1 MNSRREWAST
11 RPAHCTLTG
20 LSAGANVT
28 RCGEVSCCI
37 SWPGTK
43 LYSPARRGGPRRSA
57 SLTQRVKVLYDTS
70 IPSSASSS
78 RTRTTLPRARAKAA
92 FSRPSVASSHGGVSA
107 TLPAGARRMRRTVL
121 RDRASRRLISRRL
134 CPCACK
140 LRTAVRISVGVM
152 RVLPLKRG
160 CQGVDRPLVWH
171 SNGYAAGTLASLA
184 RGRDQRRWY
193 RAQRG
198 HTLAQTCDHRLKA
211 AQIAEA
217 FAFGAVAQALA
228 GVARLVCP
236 QGVDEQPGLADHAL
250 AGGARCLLIML
261 EPAPQLPRR
270 QWCPGQ
276 RRQQA
281 LGMLGAGARQRC
293 DYPVSGPTRQSAAA
307 HRRQRRVGQARQQL
321 QPPA

>member
-1 MNSRREWAST
+1 
-11 RPAHCTLTG
+11 
-20 LSAGANVT
+20 
-28 RCGEVSCCI
+28 
-37 SWPGTK
+37 PGTK

-70 IPSSASSS
+70 RPSSASSS

-92 FSRPSVASSHGGVSA
+92 FSLPNVASSHGGVSA

-152 RVLPLKRG
+152 RVLLLKRG
-160 CQGVDRPLVWH
+160 CQSVDRRPQ
-171 SNGYAAGTLASLA
+171 AR
-184 RGRDQRRWY
+184 RGRDQRQWH

-211 AQIAEA
+211 AQIADA

-228 GVARLVCP
+228 GVARLVRP
-236 QGVDEQPGLADHAL
+236 PGVDEQPGLADHAL

-281 LGMLGAGARQRC
+281 LGMLGAGARQ
-293 DYPVSGPTRQSAAA
+293 
-307 HRRQRRVGQARQQL
+307 
-321 QPPA
+321 